1 MTGCFSRFSFLSLFS
16 SIPLSQIASTCI
28 WLQEHVFMKMAKECG
43 AVFDAVKL
51 MQNGNML
58 FNEATHTHT
67 LSSFTITELYALKT
81 RKKFS
86 FGNRWRSSEQRRKR
100 SICDLFRNIENESVK
115 NSSQTVQSKSHA
127 KLSLWRLHLLCQRD
141 SFNGLT
147 YRWETTFRI
156 SGARTHKG
164 IKLHFAF
171 NEIGAKPFQVKIN
184 VQILSWTE
192 AQSLP
197 LSKVLDCSKYE
208 NFLVVCAIESHSNQ
222 LFDFLLQ
229 PSIHRRRKCDEGSI
243 ELNVFRSIYGK
254 YSIVRYISLPNHI
267 KQNSVSVEFSLN
279 FVNWWVGLL
288 PRTIQSRKNVPFP
301 FQVIILSSLWQN
313 LVVRRQEIS
322 VPMSIFSP
330 KKEK

>member
-1 MTGCFSRFSFLSLFS
+1 MTGCFSRFFFLSFPQFLYRKSPARAFDYKNTFSWRWPKNAVLFLM
-16 SIPLSQIASTCI
+16 PWNWCKTETCY
-28 WLQEHVFMKMAKECG
+28 LMKP
-43 AVFDAVKL
+43 
-51 MQNGNML
+51 
-58 FNEATHTHT
+58 HTHT

-197 LSKVLDCSKYE
+197 LSKVLNRSKYE

-229 PSIHRRRKCDEGSI
+229 PFIHRRRKCDEGSI